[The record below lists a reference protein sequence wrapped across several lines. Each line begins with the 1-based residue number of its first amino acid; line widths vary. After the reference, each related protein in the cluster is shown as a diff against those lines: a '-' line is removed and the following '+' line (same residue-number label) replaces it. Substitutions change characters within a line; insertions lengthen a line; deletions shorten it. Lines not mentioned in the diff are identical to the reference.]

1 MSKPKAKDQATLD
14 NLPVSDTTN
23 NEAGK
28 PGYVIGYGRPPVHH
42 RFKQGQSGNPKGRP
56 KGRCNVKSELRE
68 IAAKKIVVRDGETER
83 RVSLAAANLYA
94 HGVKGAKGD
103 ARSSNLFF
111 NRMDKMGIL
120 DPENEQSAEHVALGD
135 QQAGAVLTQRPGDS
149 LFENLDLNLLSRDDQ
164 VELSRLAE
172 VIELGGD
179 FTALSTDDFERV
191 KNLVN
196 KGRGKDVTRQ

>member
-1 MSKPKAKDQATLD
+1 
-14 NLPVSDTTN
+14 
-23 NEAGK
+23 
-28 PGYVIGYGRPPVHH
+28 
-42 RFKQGQSGNPKGRP
+42 
-56 KGRCNVKSELRE
+56 
-68 IAAKKIVVRDGETER
+68 
-83 RVSLAAANLYA
+83 
-94 HGVKGAKGD
+94 
-103 ARSSNLFF
+103 
-111 NRMDKMGIL
+111 MDKMGIL
-120 DPENEQSAEHVALGD
+120 DSENEQSAEHVALGD

-149 LFENLDLNLLSRDDQ
+149 LFENLDLKLLSRDDQ